1 MGFEKEPSFDYES
14 SEKGNESL
22 MKKFENDAEMVEK
35 GNADSAD
42 KREINVPKGESDG
55 KKSVDDGFLQNIVQS
70 GAEAKEKEVQDKK
83 SADKTAEELIKKLDQ
98 PEKSLSKSSH
108 PEVAPSTAEKAPE
121 VTESVDVAQ
130 AEIAE
135 KREELAEGTGSL
147 LSEEASDSAE
157 A

>member
-22 MKKFENDAEMVEK
+22 MKNFEKDAELVEE

-42 KREINVPKGESDG
+42 EREIEVPQGEAVG
-55 KKSVDDGFLQNIVQS
+55 KNSADNGFLQDVVQA

-98 PEKSLSKSSH
+98 PEKSSNKAVSS
-108 PEVAPSTAEKAPE
+108 EVAPSTAEKASE
-121 VTESVDVAQ
+121 VKESVDVAQ

-135 KREELAEGTGSL
+135 KHEELAERTGSL
-147 LSEEASDSAE
+147 LSEGSDSSE